1 MVLGTLAKDKAKRG
15 ISSEVV
21 ERFRKLC
28 KEYYLGGC
36 RVDEDKYG
44 WCKCEPYCDYH
55 PNSALS
61 DLLSDAGVSES
72 SIGSICPWKTG
83 ITIDERDHAVI
94 VRGYQTE
101 RYI

>member
-1 MVLGTLAKDKAKRG
+1 MALGTLAKERAKRG
-15 ISSEVV
+15 ISSEVI

-36 RVDEDKYG
+36 RYEESKYG
-44 WCKCEPYCDYH
+44 WRKSEPYCDYG
-55 PNSALS
+55 PNDALGR
-61 DLLSDAGVSES
+61 LLEQAGVPND
-72 SIGSICPWKTG
+72 SIGCIAPWKTG

-94 VRGYQTE
+94 VRGYQKE